1 MSTQLKQQLQTLHR
15 ELRETPHAD
24 AETRQWLLILLAD
37 ITRLL
42 DPDGAAAEPS
52 PAVSLENLAARF
64 DADHP
69 ALSAAMRQLIDAL
82 GKAGI

>member
-1 MSTQLKQQLQTLHR
+1 MSSPLKQQLQALHQQ
-15 ELRETPHAD
+15 LRETSTAD
-24 AETRQWLLILLAD
+24 AETRQLLLILLAD

-42 DPDGAAAEPS
+42 DPDSAPAEPS
-52 PAVSLENLAARF
+52 PAAALENLAARF

-69 ALSAAMRQLIDAL
+69 ALSNAMRQLIDAL

>member
-1 MSTQLKQQLQTLHR
+1 MSTPLKQQLQTLHQQ
-15 ELRETPHAD
+15 LRETPSAD

-42 DPDGAAAEPS
+42 DPDATPAEPS
-52 PAVSLENLAARF
+52 PTAALETLAARF

-69 ALSAAMRQLIDAL
+69 ALSNAMRQLIDAL

>member
-1 MSTQLKQQLQTLHR
+1 MSAALKQQLQALHQQ
-15 ELRETPHAD
+15 LRDTAIVD

-42 DPDGAAAEPS
+42 DPDAESAEGSPVAA
-52 PAVSLENLAARF
+52 LDTLAARF

-69 ALSAAMRQLIDAL
+69 ALSTAMRQLIDAL

>member
-1 MSTQLKQQLQTLHR
+1 MSTSLKQQLQAMHQQ
-15 ELRETPHAD
+15 LRETPTAD

-42 DPDGAAAEPS
+42 DPDGTTAESS
-52 PAVSLENLAARF
+52 PTATLETLAARF

-69 ALSAAMRQLIDAL
+69 ALSNAMRQLIDAL

>member
-1 MSTQLKQQLQTLHR
+1 MSIPLNQQLQTLHQQ
-15 ELRETPHAD
+15 LRETPHAD

-42 DPDGAAAEPS
+42 DPDGAPAQPS
-52 PAVSLENLAARF
+52 PTEALETLAARF

-69 ALSAAMRQLIDAL
+69 ALSTAMRQLIDAL

>member
-1 MSTQLKQQLQTLHR
+1 MSSQLKQQLQALHQQ
-15 ELRETPHAD
+15 LRETHAAD

-42 DPDGAAAEPS
+42 DPDAERTEDS
-52 PAVSLENLAARF
+52 PTATLETLAARF

-69 ALSAAMRQLIDAL
+69 ALSTAMRQLIDAL